1 MNTILLILCNALS
14 CFIISTILF
23 QFMNGK
29 YKRSSQNRYV
39 YIVVET
45 VTVIFTTCINM
56 FNHSILNLVLW
67 GVLTGVIAYALYYED
82 MDKPLRRIIECEALV
97 FCMSVCESL
106 GVILLQCILQAADI
120 KNVNETMLYC
130 LEVTFSKV
138 ILIFLYYTFI
148 NRFVKKSD
156 IPYAL
161 SCFIIST
168 ILFQFMNGK
177 YKRSSQ
183 NRYVYIVVE
192 TVTVIFTTCIN
203 MFNHSILNLVLWG
216 VLTGVIAY
224 ALYYEDM
231 DKPLRRIIECEALVF
246 CMSVCESLGVILLQC
261 ILQAADI
268 KNVNETMLYCLE
280 VTFSKVILIFLYYTF
295 INRFVK
301 KSDIPYA
308 KTRYIMYGMILL
320 YNLINMGVIVEN
332 FKNGEEN
339 YLCAVNMGCI
349 VLADLYL
356 LYFVKMA
363 DEKNYYEKQLIALE
377 QQAKVQYEYYLT
389 QTKKYDQT
397 VHILHDVNKHIKA
410 IEGLYGAE
418 QGNTA
423 GEYAAEIRELLKPL
437 IPVQYTENP
446 ILNILLTDKESV
458 MKEKGISVTIKVD
471 NVNLNFLAP
480 IDITTIFGNLLDNA
494 IEAAEKLEGGKYISI
509 KIGSYHKMIAAS
521 IENNCGEV
529 KWKNGFPV
537 SAKGKGG
544 GIGLLN
550 VQSSVKKYD
559 GNLILKSDGNK
570 FIAELF
576 LNS

>member
-1 MNTILLILCNALS
+1 MNTILLVLCNALS

-29 YKRSSQNRYV
+29 YKKSSRNRYV
-39 YIVVET
+39 YIVIET
-45 VTVIFTTCINM
+45 TTVIFTFCINM
-56 FNHSILNLVLW
+56 LNHSILNLVVW
-67 GVLTGVIAYALYYED
+67 GVLTGIIAYVLYYED
-82 MDKPLRRIIECEALV
+82 IDKPLRRII
-97 FCMSVCESL
+97 
-106 GVILLQCILQAADI
+106 AADI

-156 IPYAL
+156 VPY
-161 SCFIIST
+161 S
-168 ILFQFMNGK
+168 N
-177 YKRSSQ
+177 
-183 NRYVYIVVE
+183 
-192 TVTVIFTTCIN
+192 
-203 MFNHSILNLVLWG
+203 
-216 VLTGVIAY
+216 
-224 ALYYEDM
+224 
-231 DKPLRRIIECEALVF
+231 
-246 CMSVCESLGVILLQC
+246 
-261 ILQAADI
+261 
-268 KNVNETMLYCLE
+268 
-280 VTFSKVILIFLYYTF
+280 
-295 INRFVK
+295 
-301 KSDIPYA
+301 
-308 KTRYIMYGMILL
+308 TRYIMYGIILL
-320 YNLINMGVIVEN
+320 YSLINMSVIVEN

-397 VHILHDVNKHIKA
+397 IQILHDVNKHIKA

-418 QGNTA
+418 QEKTA
-423 GEYAAEIRELLKPL
+423 GEYATKIRELLKPL

-458 MKEKGISVTIKVD
+458 MREKGISVTIKVD
-471 NVNLNFLAP
+471 NVNLNFIEP

-494 IEAAEKLEGGKYISI
+494 IEATEKLKGEKYICI
-509 KIGSYHKMIAAS
+509 KIGSYHKMIVVS
-521 IENNCGEV
+521 IENNCNEV

-537 SAKGKGG
+537 SNKGKNG

-550 VQSSVKKYD
+550 VQSSIKKYD
-559 GNLILKSDGNK
+559 GDLTLKNDGNK
-570 FIAELF
+570 FAAELF